1 MRDNLKKY
9 MMTFVL
15 ILIIPQI
22 VSLMNCYMMLDKQLT
37 ELPMGVYIGDNTSLT
52 RNIVNSFDN
61 NETFDIKY
69 YVQSPDDIERLMEK
83 GSIVFGLVIPKDF
96 TKDLKKIKSPTIVT
110 VFDGTQLSS
119 ASFTKLKATEILL
132 TTKTGAMV
140 SAFKGKFD
148 MSTREALN
156 TARAININ
164 TKVIGNPTRNYI
176 DFLLPGM
183 MTALVQIGLAMSA
196 AGAIVDKKNEKAI
209 KYYLRKVSFYGS
221 IGFLSTMMIILV
233 QTVFFGVPFNGSFL
247 EVMILSLLFNFA
259 VSSIAVMISRIIK
272 DRVFSAQVAAVFFI
286 PSSILSGYTWPLI
299 AMPEFFQ
306 NFSKILPFTYYGD
319 TLRDILI
326 KGESGFYQNS
336 VVSLIVM
343 IITSFIVTLV
353 IEKFIDGKKETKK
366 IKLTKVIKGEENLE
380 YID

>member
-1 MRDNLKKY
+1 
-9 MMTFVL
+9 
-15 ILIIPQI
+15 
-22 VSLMNCYMMLDKQLT
+22 
-37 ELPMGVYIGDNTSLT
+37 
-52 RNIVNSFDN
+52 
-61 NETFDIKY
+61 
-69 YVQSPDDIERLMEK
+69 
-83 GSIVFGLVIPKDF
+83 
-96 TKDLKKIKSPTIVT
+96 
-110 VFDGTQLSS
+110 
-119 ASFTKLKATEILL
+119 
-132 TTKTGAMV
+132 
-140 SAFKGKFD
+140 
-148 MSTREALN
+148 
-156 TARAININ
+156 
-164 TKVIGNPTRNYI
+164 
-176 DFLLPGM
+176 
-183 MTALVQIGLAMSA
+183 
-196 AGAIVDKKNEKAI
+196 
-209 KYYLRKVSFYGS
+209 
-221 IGFLSTMMIILV
+221 MIILV

>member
-1 MRDNLKKY
+1 
-9 MMTFVL
+9 
-15 ILIIPQI
+15 
-22 VSLMNCYMMLDKQLT
+22 MLDKQLT